1 MGKLNTRWKTNTH
14 FSRQILTYFRNKF
27 LHFLSATFPLI
38 SNNKYS
44 DFASALLT
52 SEAKAHI
59 NTTHFY
65 WILNIEN
72 KRLLFVSI
80 SSILYNKYNKYSH
93 FASALHILGAKARIF
108 HQHHLFHK
116 QTLIFSI
123 LTTLTTKKLPK
134 NYSKFKYSNIQILDL
149 KYRPSFNIQI
159 GHQISLFIR

>member
-59 NTTHFY
+59 
-65 WILNIEN
+65 
-72 KRLLFVSI
+72 
-80 SSILYNKYNKYSH
+80 
-93 FASALHILGAKARIF
+93 F

-134 NYSKFKYSNIQILDL
+134 NYSKFKYSNI
-149 KYRPSFNIQI
+149 RS
-159 GHQISLFIR
+159 QISPFFQYPNRTSNISIYPIDTTNYCIFNTKNTFFQ

>member
-1 MGKLNTRWKTNTH
+1 MTN
-14 FSRQILTYFRNKF
+14 SYNKR
-27 LHFLSATFPLI
+27 
-38 SNNKYS
+38 S
-44 DFASALLT
+44 DFAST
-52 SEAKAHI
+52 
-59 NTTHFY
+59 
-65 WILNIEN
+65 IL
-72 KRLLFVSI
+72 
-80 SSILYNKYNKYSH
+80 
-93 FASALHILGAKARIF
+93 ILGAKAQIF

>member
-1 MGKLNTRWKTNTH
+1 MHIINA
-14 FSRQILTYFRNKF
+14 QILHQHYLPQRQK
-27 LHFLSATFPLI
+27 LTF
-38 SNNKYS
+38 
-44 DFASALLT
+44 F
-52 SEAKAHI
+52 I

-93 FASALHILGAKARIF
+93 FASALHILGAKAHIF
-108 HQHHLFHK
+108 HQHHLFQK